1 VVAVFR
7 ERKTS
12 TARAPL
18 SRRSR
23 RWLWTVTVLDVTAVA
38 WMLAAG
44 DWFDTT
50 SRVTSVVTLGG
61 HHLIV
66 LWLAVVGFAVLASAA
81 VLTGGFAE
89 ADQLEWVLLA
99 TGCAVSVV
107 ALGGALSVVALV
119 VGVTCLIALLG
130 RTLR

>member
-1 VVAVFR
+1 MFR
-7 ERKTS
+7 ERRNS
-12 TARAPL
+12 DARVPL

-23 RWLWTVTVLDVTAVA
+23 RWLWTLTVLDVTAEA

-44 DWFDTT
+44 EWFDTT

-66 LWLAVVGFAVLASAA
+66 LWLAVVGLAILSGCA
-81 VLTGGFAE
+81 VLTDGFAE
-89 ADQLEWVLLA
+89 ADRFDRVLLA
-99 TGCAVSVV
+99 SGCTVSVV

-119 VGVTCLIALLG
+119 VGATFLIALLG
-130 RTLR
+130 RALLR